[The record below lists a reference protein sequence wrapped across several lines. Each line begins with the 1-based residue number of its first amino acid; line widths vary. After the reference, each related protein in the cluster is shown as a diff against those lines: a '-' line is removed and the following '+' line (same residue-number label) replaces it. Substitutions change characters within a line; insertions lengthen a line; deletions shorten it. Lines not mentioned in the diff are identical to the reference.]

1 MSIGEKSLEAWPRA
15 YAKKDYSLI
24 EPLLHPDYLC
34 HDYRMGIELN
44 FESEKVLIETL
55 SDFFAMCHRKI
66 LYENENILVIS
77 WFSKHN
83 EVPPRYVATMTTD
96 TIKDKKLFYRH
107 IIREFL
113 DYDPS
118 EGQDWN
124 WEDYE

>member
-1 MSIGEKSLEAWPRA
+1 MSIGEKSLKAWPRA

-24 EPLLHPDYLC
+24 EPLLHPEYLC

-55 SDFFAMCHRKI
+55 SDFFAIGHRKI
-66 LYENENILVIS
+66 LYENENVLVIS
-77 WFSKHN
+77 WFSKHK
-83 EVPPRYVATMTTD
+83 EVPPRFVATMTTD
-96 TIKDKKLFYRH
+96 TIKEGKIFYRH

-124 WEDYE
+124 WEYYE